1 MKKSFITVSP
11 DSGQNDN
18 VLNIVCDKT
27 TLSMKRTEV
36 LNVAGGISK
45 TIDIFQSGVLY
56 PTICI
61 CDCIINP

>member
-27 TLSMKRTEV
+27 TLSTNKKRSSKYYW
-36 LNVAGGISK
+36 GG
-45 TIDIFQSGVLY
+45 DI
-56 PTICI
+56 
-61 CDCIINP
+61 

>member
-18 VLNIVCDKT
+18 VLNIVCDKMI
-27 TLSMKRTEV
+27 LSTNRKEV
-36 LNVAGGISK
+36 LNVAEGRGRISK
-45 TIDIFQSGVLY
+45 TID

>member
-18 VLNIVCDKT
+18 ILNIVCDKT
-27 TLSMKRTEV
+27 TLSTNRKEV
-36 LNVAGGISK
+36 LNVA
-45 TIDIFQSGVLY
+45 TLD

-61 CDCIINP
+61 CDCIITP

>member
-11 DSGQNDN
+11 DSGQNNN

-36 LNVAGGISK
+36 LNVAGGGYLK
-45 TIDIFQSGVLY
+45 L
-56 PTICI
+56 
-61 CDCIINP
+61 

>member
-18 VLNIVCDKT
+18 ILNIVCDKT

-36 LNVAGGISK
+36 LNIAGRGYLK
-45 TIDIFQSGVLY
+45 L
-56 PTICI
+56 
-61 CDCIINP
+61 